1 MAKLTLSR
9 RSFLHGLGCSVA
21 ASPFLTPVTF
31 ASGNWDNRLVVII
44 LRGGMDGLDVVRPYG
59 DSGFS
64 SLRGRAAQAEMGGKD
79 SPQDLDGFFALHP
92 ALSGLMPLWQAG
104 ELGFAHAVS
113 TPYRDKRSHFDGQ
126 DLLEA
131 GSAAVSGIARD
142 GWLNRLLQS
151 YAGTTSETAY
161 AVGRGDMLLMKGA
174 AEVANWS
181 PDAGLY
187 GLSEQG
193 ARLAEHVMQSDPL
206 FAEAFAEATVLS
218 DETDGAEGIGMS
230 GESADEAMGMMSTN
244 AAKAGK
250 GGGHKQIAQFAAGK
264 LRQDSRI
271 AAFSLNGW
279 DTHAK
284 QDRALLR
291 PLNRLGD
298 VVSTLK
304 NELGTEV
311 WGKTAVVAMTE
322 FGRTAKLNGNGGSDH
337 GTGGLMVMSGGALR
351 GKRVWTD
358 WPGLDEASLYQR
370 RDLMPTRDVRAYSG
384 WLMRELFGFDKR
396 LLETTIFP
404 GLELGNDPGL
414 LA

>member
-1 MAKLTLSR
+1 MADLGLSR
-9 RSFLHGLGCSVA
+9 RRFLTALGCSAA
-21 ASPFLTPVTF
+21 ASPLLTPVSF
-31 ASGNWDNRLVVII
+31 ASGAWDNRLVVII

-59 DSGFS
+59 DADFAK
-64 SLRGRAAQAEMGGKD
+64 LRGRAQQAKMGGENG
-79 SPQDLDGFFALHP
+79 PQDLDGFFALHP

-131 GSAAVSGIARD
+131 GSVDVSGIARD
-142 GWLNRLLQS
+142 GWMNRLLQS
-151 YAGTTSETAY
+151 YAGTSGETAY

-174 AEVANWS
+174 APVANWS

-193 ARLAEHVMQSDPL
+193 ARLAGHMMKSDPL
-206 FAEAFAEATVLS
+206 FEAAFAEALALS
-218 DETDGAEGIGMS
+218 EGGSGMEMA
-230 GESADEAMGMMSTN
+230 GESSEMVMSAMSENASN
-244 AAKAGK
+244 AAK
-250 GGGHKQIAQFAAGK
+250 GGGHKQIAEFAAGK
-264 LRQDSRI
+264 LREESRI

-284 QDRALLR
+284 QGRALVR

-298 VVSTLK
+298 VVTTLK
-304 NELGTEV
+304 DKLGSDV

-351 GKRVWTD
+351 GKRVWAD
-358 WPGLDEASLYQR
+358 WPGLNEANLYGR

-384 WLMRELFGFDKR
+384 WLMHGLFGLDKS
-396 LLETTIFP
+396 LIETAIFP
-404 GLELGNDPGL
+404 GLDMGSDPRL